1 MKGFSV
7 SFPRSSQRAGLHLI
21 YLTSF
26 VNVPVSLP
34 VSSFKVQTPLL
45 PGRPACLSFSHRFT
59 STAPLWV
66 GWLPAQAIPGSTS
79 SSQVPQDTR
88 STRSSLDL
96 HLQPDGL
103 RTSLKPV
110 QSTHTCELLLSGVL
124 IEVCPPTPL
133 ARGWSYQSQY

>member
-45 PGRPACLSFSHRFT
+45 PGRPACLSLSHRFT

-66 GWLPAQAIPGSTS
+66 GWLPAQAIP
-79 SSQVPQDTR
+79 QDTR

-103 RTSLKPV
+103 GTSLQPV

-124 IEVCPPTPL
+124 IGVCPPTPL